1 MVKRILL
8 IDDDKEDAELFED
21 ALGEV
26 DKTASFVYMDNPR
39 EALDQMAQL
48 QIQLPHIIFL
58 DINMPSIS
66 GWECLKELKTNEIL
80 KEIPVVIYS
89 TSSHQREGKIALE
102 RGAKAFMTKPYNF
115 IELKENIQE
124 LIENIAV

>member
-39 EALDQMAQL
+39 EALDQLTQL
-48 QIQLPHIIFL
+48 HIQLPDMIFL

-66 GWECLKELKTNEIL
+66 GWECLKELKKHDTL
-80 KEIPVVIYS
+80 KEIPVIMYS
-89 TSSHQREGKIALE
+89 TSSYQREGKIALE
-102 RGAKAFMTKPYNF
+102 RGATAFMTKPYDF
-115 IELKENIQE
+115 IELKENIQG
-124 LIENIAV
+124 LICTL